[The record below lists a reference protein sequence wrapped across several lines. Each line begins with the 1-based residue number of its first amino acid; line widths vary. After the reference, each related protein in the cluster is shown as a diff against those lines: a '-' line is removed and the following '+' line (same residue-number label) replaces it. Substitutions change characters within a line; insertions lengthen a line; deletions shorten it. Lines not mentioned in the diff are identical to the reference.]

1 MPRRTPDRTVDGLL
15 LVDKPAGMTSHDAVA
30 LARRALGT
38 RRIGHTGTLDP
49 FATGLLVL
57 LAGRATRLARWASG
71 EPKVYEAT
79 IRFGTATDTDDAT
92 GVATASA
99 PVPAL
104 DAIESAIHSLTGA
117 IAQRP
122 PAFSAKQVAGVR
134 AYDAARAG
142 EPLELEPAQVEVH
155 RWEILAWE
163 APDLR
168 VRITCGGGTYIRAL
182 GRDLGE
188 LTGSAAHLV
197 ALRRL
202 RSGAFDV
209 GTAVPAGAIDRE
221 TPVRPLRDAVPA
233 LPVVTLD
240 ADAAIRVRHGNPVAA
255 TDVGAGP
262 VALVDASGELLAI
275 AEREGE
281 RWCPRTVLVEG

>member
-1 MPRRTPDRTVDGLL
+1 
-15 LVDKPAGMTSHDAVA
+15 MTSHDAVA

-79 IRFGTATDTDDAT
+79 VRFGAATDTDDAT
-92 GVATASA
+92 GTVTASA
-99 PVPAL
+99 PVPGL
-104 DAIESAIHSLTGA
+104 DAIEAALPRLTGT

-122 PAFSAKQVAGVR
+122 PAYSAKQVAGVR

-142 EPLELEPAQVEVH
+142 EPLELAPAQVEVH
-155 RWEILAWE
+155 RWEILGWAP
-163 APDLR
+163 PDLR

-182 GRDLGE
+182 ARDLGA

-209 GTAVPAGAIDRE
+209 SDAVPAGALDAE
-221 TPVRPLRDAVPA
+221 SAVRPLRDAVPA
-233 LPVVTLD
+233 LLPVHLD
-240 ADAAIRVRHGNPVAA
+240 AGAAARVRHGNPVAA
-255 TDVGAGP
+255 PGAEPGP
-262 VALVDASGELLAI
+262 AALLDDSGELLAI

>member
-57 LAGRATRLARWASG
+57 LAGRGTRLARWVSA
-71 EPKVYEAT
+71 EPKVYEAV
-79 IRFGTATDTDDAT
+79 IRFGVATDTDDAT
-92 GVATASA
+92 GAPVATA

-104 DAIESAIHSLTGA
+104 PEIEAAIPRLTGT

-142 EPLELEPAQVEVH
+142 EPLELAPVEVEVH
-155 RWEILAWE
+155 RWELLGWE
-163 APDLR
+163 SPDLR

-182 GRDLGE
+182 GRDLGT
-188 LTGSAAHLV
+188 LAQSAAHLV
-197 ALRRL
+197 ALRRV
-202 RSGAFDV
+202 RAGAFDV
-209 GTAVPAGAIDRE
+209 CDAAPAPAIDRE
-221 TPVRPLRDAVPA
+221 TPVRPVRDAVPA
-233 LPVVTLD
+233 LLPVRLD
-240 ADAAIRVRHGNPVAA
+240 AESAVRVRHGNPVPALGDEPGPAA
-255 TDVGAGP
+255 LLDPA
-262 VALVDASGELLAI
+262 GELLAV
-275 AEREGE
+275 AEREGA
-281 RWCPRTVLVEG
+281 RWCPRTVLVDG

>member
-1 MPRRTPDRTVDGLL
+1 MPRRIPDRTVDGLL

-71 EPKVYEAT
+71 DPKVYEAT
-79 IRFGTATDTDDAT
+79 IRFGTGTDTDDAT

-99 PVPAL
+99 PVPDLA
-104 DAIESAIHSLTGA
+104 AIEAAIPRLTGT

-134 AYDAARAG
+134 AYDAARSG
-142 EPLELEPAQVEVH
+142 EPLELAATQVEVH
-155 RWEILAWE
+155 GWEILGWE
-163 APDLR
+163 SPELR

-182 GRDLGE
+182 GRDLGQ
-188 LTGSAAHLV
+188 LSGSAAHLV

-209 GTAVPAGAIDRE
+209 ADATPAGFLERD

-233 LPVVTLD
+233 LPAIVLD
-240 ADAAIRVRHGNPVAA
+240 GDAAARVRHGNPVAA
-255 TDVGAGP
+255 PGGEAGP
-262 VALVDASGELLAI
+262 VALVDDAAELLAI

>member
-1 MPRRTPDRTVDGLL
+1 MRRRIPDRTVDGLL

-57 LAGRATRLARWASG
+57 LAGRGTRLARWVSA
-71 EPKVYEAT
+71 EPKVYDAV
-79 IRFGTATDTDDAT
+79 IRFGAATDTDDAT
-92 GVATASA
+92 GAPVATA
-99 PVPAL
+99 PIPTL
-104 DAIESAIHSLTGA
+104 PAIEAAIPRLTGTL
-117 IAQRP
+117 AQRP

-142 EPLELEPAQVEVH
+142 EPLELAPVTVVVH
-155 RWEILAWE
+155 RWELLGWGPPE
-163 APDLR
+163 LR

-182 GRDLGE
+182 GRDLGV

-197 ALRRL
+197 ALRRV
-202 RSGAFDV
+202 RAGAFDV
-209 GTAVPAGAIDRE
+209 AEALAPQALDGD
-221 TPVRPLRDAVPA
+221 TPLRPLREAVPA
-233 LPVVTLD
+233 LLPVPV
-240 ADAAIRVRHGNPVAA
+240 DAAAAARVRHGNPVPAA
-255 TDVGAGP
+255 GDHPGP
-262 VALVDASGELLAI
+262 AALLDPAGELLAV

>member
-1 MPRRTPDRTVDGLL
+1 MPRRTADRTVDGLL

-79 IRFGTATDTDDAT
+79 VRFGAATDTDDAT
-92 GVATASA
+92 GSVTASA
-99 PVPAL
+99 PVPGLDVIAAAL
-104 DAIESAIHSLTGA
+104 PRLTGA

-122 PAFSAKQVAGVR
+122 PAYSAKQVAGVR

-142 EPLELEPAQVEVH
+142 EPLELAPAQVEVH
-155 RWEILAWE
+155 RWEILGWE

-182 GRDLGE
+182 ARDLGS

-202 RSGAFDV
+202 RSGPFDV
-209 GTAVPAGAIDRE
+209 GDAIPASALDRE
-221 TPVRPLRDAVPA
+221 STVRPLRDAVPA
-233 LPVVTLD
+233 LLPVHLD
-240 ADAAIRVRHGNPVAA
+240 AGAAARVRHGNPVEAPGAEPGPAA
-255 TDVGAGP
+255 LLD
-262 VALVDASGELLAI
+262 DSGELLAI